1 MTFITK
7 SEKFVFLAEKR
18 LEKAIHAIEI
28 LKPLSDKSRYEYSEK
43 QANYIVKKLKTAVNE
58 LDLSFKGEKT
68 NQKKVSLPK
77 E

>member
-1 MTFITK
+1 M
-7 SEKFVFLAEKR
+7 FLAEKR

>member
-1 MTFITK
+1 MK
-7 SEKFVFLAEKR
+7 SEKFVSLAEKR

-28 LKPLSDKSRYEYSEK
+28 LKPLSDKSRYKYSEK
-43 QANYIVKKLKTAVNE
+43 QANYIVRKLKKAVNE